1 MYKLFYVL
9 SRQAIKNILF
19 QDMTGPG
26 GIKKRI
32 SSGPFAHRK
41 KTEKMIRNPVNLQ
54 DQNVLW
60 FSERCYSHLI
70 SKTFQFSENT
80 SFLPKVDEKG
90 ISVVIAFQSSV
101 QTLHWNNCF
110 HATINI

>member
-1 MYKLFYVL
+1 MHKLFYVL

-41 KTEKMIRNPVNLQ
+41 KTEKMIRNPANLQ
-54 DQNVLW
+54 DQNSVLRMKNTPQ
-60 FSERCYSHLI
+60 ETI
-70 SKTFQFSENT
+70 FQDYYV
-80 SFLPKVDEKG
+80 L
-90 ISVVIAFQSSV
+90 
-101 QTLHWNNCF
+101 
-110 HATINI
+110 